1 MAGKRGLHLRGSR
14 NWIADGT
21 HSCVLLFTAMPG
33 TQSQREAHLKGLDGA
48 WLPGTGGWVA
58 RMFFSVLH
66 IRLLLKPQLLNPD
79 KASFL
84 YKSYAAI
91 VEDADDMSKA
101 LMDWLDEKSLGDL
114 ANTIVILTGDNWEMF
129 GNHDRRRKQTQRD
142 RFGKWY
148 SWCRGRR

>member
-33 TQSQREAHLKGLDGA
+33 TQSQREAHLKGLD
-48 WLPGTGGWVA
+48 
-58 RMFFSVLH
+58 FFSVLH
-66 IRLLLKPQLLNPD
+66 VRLLLKPQPLNPD

-101 LMDWLDEKSLGDL
+101 LMDWLDEKSLGGL